1 MIRFAIALVLSLS
14 TGLAIAGCR
23 AEVDTTSSSVGIAR

>member
-1 MIRFAIALVLSLS
+1 MIRIAIALILMLS
-14 TGLAIAGCR
+14 TGFAMAGCR